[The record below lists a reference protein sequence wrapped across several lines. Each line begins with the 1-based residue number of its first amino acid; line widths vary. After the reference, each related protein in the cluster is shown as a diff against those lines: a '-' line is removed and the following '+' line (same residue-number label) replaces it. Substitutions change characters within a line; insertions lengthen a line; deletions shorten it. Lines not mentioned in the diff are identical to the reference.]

1 MRGRPM
7 NTKNVRY
14 RMREE
19 RLKRG
24 LSIEKLADEVHYS
37 KVAIQQA
44 ESGKRYAGKNRS
56 VTRDAFWD
64 ALSEYFNTPKEELMK
79 IGDWNNDTLSRT

>member
-1 MRGRPM
+1 M
-7 NTKNVRY
+7 NTHNIRY
-14 RMREE
+14 RFREE

-24 LSIEKLADEVHYS
+24 LSIQKLADEVHYS
-37 KVAIQQA
+37 FAVIQQA

-64 ALSEYFNTPKEELMK
+64 VMSEYFNTPKEELMK
-79 IGDWNNDTLSRT
+79 IGDWKNDTLSRT